1 MWEDE
6 REFNRYKLK
15 EHGYRFTSRMTSTIK
30 LGQLKKGKPLLDK
43 DVYGFRINIMRGKGA
58 IKYVKKQI

>member
-1 MWEDE
+1 
-6 REFNRYKLK
+6 
-15 EHGYRFTSRMTSTIK
+15 MTSTIK

-58 IKYVKKQI
+58 LRYVKKQI